1 MIKLKLNFYNIIIK
15 ISWIE
20 FINYKEQFCM
30 EKKKTIHDQYI
41 WSVYCIT
48 DKLDKKGNIYL
59 YMQLRGNQQII
70 IQSNK
75 SWTRS

>member
-1 MIKLKLNFYNIIIK
+1 MNRIYQLQRTILHG
-15 ISWIE
+15 
-20 FINYKEQFCM
+20 
-30 EKKKTIHDQYI
+30 KKKTIHDQYI

-75 SWTRS
+75 S